1 MHYDAFQKAGFTR
14 AAQGIAPEFVTPEI
28 EGIFSDFASQGNW
41 WWNAVDGNVQKLSEQ
56 LANNDQYLSSNGL
69 EYKKTN
75 VVDPTAGASI
85 PIIGDSYV
93 VNLPEEQVYQNKV
106 EAINKHLTKQI
117 QDNVVTS
124 MLDAM
129 PKDVKGSD
137 VALKYTEQ
145 YMLENYGSMLD
156 LTGRGR

>member
-1 MHYDAFQKAGFTR
+1 M
-14 AAQGIAPEFVTPEI
+14 
-28 EGIFSDFASQGNW
+28 
-41 WWNAVDGNVQKLSEQ
+41 DGNVQKLSEQ